1 MALYQNHVGLHISKS
16 KLQLVEV
23 INNNNNFILG
33 NVDEEYFPEFL
44 SFKDRESKIISI
56 LQSALDELFLRK
68 PINSSTVSF
77 SLPNTSFKTF
87 DIPFDKSLIKDDLIE
102 HLNWELSVLYPESKG
117 EDYSIQNIKITDGDY
132 REGSNAI
139 TFAIDKSILKT
150 LYKFSQRNNLQIKF
164 VDHEHM
170 SANSI
175 IFLEQDKNKES
186 LFCSIYFDDN
196 YFSIMLIHQFK
207 PIYFRSRTFRN
218 PNELLNVADIELNK
232 IQSLVGNLSH
242 ISKSYLHGSVYS
254 KNILEQINLLSDL
267 DFHYANPFELIHIE
281 EPMKDAKIITDKY
294 NLFCAAAG
302 VAYRLA
308 LQL

>member
-23 INNNNNFILG
+23 INKNNNFILW

-44 SFKDRESKIISI
+44 SFEDRESKIISI

-68 PINSSTVSF
+68 PIKSSSASF

-87 DIPFDKSLIKDDLIE
+87 DIPFDKSLIKDDLAE

-117 EDYSIQNIKITDGDY
+117 EEYSLQNIKITDGDY

-139 TFAIDKSILKT
+139 VFALEKTTLKILH
-150 LYKFSQRNNLQIKF
+150 KFCQRNNLHIKF

-186 LFCSIYFDDN
+186 LFCSIYFEDN
-196 YFSIMLIHQFK
+196 YFSIMLLHQFR
-207 PIYFRSRTFRN
+207 PIYFRTRKFRN
-218 PNELLNVADIELNK
+218 PNELLTAANIELSK
-232 IQSLVGNLSH
+232 IQSLVGDLSH

-267 DFHYANPFELIHIE
+267 DFYYANPFELIQIE
-281 EPMKDAKIITDKY
+281 EPIKGAKIIKEKY

-308 LQL
+308 

>member
-1 MALYQNHVGLHISKS
+1 MALYHNHVGLHISKS

-23 INNNNNFILG
+23 INKKNNFILE

-44 SFKDRESKIISI
+44 SFEDRESKIISI

-68 PINSSTVSF
+68 PVKSSAVSF

-87 DIPFDKSLIKDDLIE
+87 DIPFDKSLAKDDLVE
-102 HLNWELSVLYPESKG
+102 HLKWELSVLYPESNVEK
-117 EDYSIQNIKITDGDY
+117 YSIQNIKITDGDY
-132 REGSNAI
+132 REGNNAI
-139 TFAIDKSILKT
+139 VFALEKTTLKILH
-150 LYKFSQRNNLQIKF
+150 KFSQRNNLHIKF
-164 VDHEHM
+164 IDHEHM
-170 SANSI
+170 AANSI

-186 LFCSIYFDDN
+186 LFSSIYFGDN
-196 YFSIMLIHQFK
+196 YFSIMLLHKFR
-207 PIYFRSRTFRN
+207 PIYFRSRKFQN
-218 PNELLNVADIELNK
+218 PNELLTAADNELNTIK
-232 IQSLVGNLSH
+232 SLVGDLSH

-267 DFHYANPFELIHIE
+267 EFNYANPFELIKIE
-281 EPMKDAKIITDKY
+281 GPIKGAEIIKEKY

-308 LQL
+308 